1 MSNELAN
8 QSFYDQVKAIL
19 IKARETVYRKI
30 NFTMAEAYWNVGRM
44 IVEEEQQ
51 GKARAEY
58 GKNLI
63 KYLSDRLTQDFG
75 KGFSETNLK
84 YMRLVYRAF
93 PIRQTLS
100 DELSWSQ
107 YILLSK
113 IEKEEVRQF
122 YLKECIA
129 SNWGVSE
136 LDRQI
141 NSLLY
146 ERLVL
151 SKDKEE
157 VMEIAQRGH
166 EIKQPSDL
174 VKDPYVLEF
183 TGLKQDSKYFE
194 KDLENALIN
203 HLQEFL
209 LELGRGF
216 SFVARQKRITLEGDH
231 FYIDLV
237 FYNRLTRCFVLI
249 DLKIG
254 KLTHQDIGQMQMYVN
269 YYQRTQMIEGENEP
283 IGILLCSEK
292 NATVVKFTLPEE
304 QKQIFASK
312 YQLYLPT
319 EEELKRE
326 IIRERNMLEI
336 QEKIAKG
343 EGDTLDKAFPEK

>member
-1 MSNELAN
+1 MSNELVN
-8 QSFYDQVKAIL
+8 QGFYDQIKTIL
-19 IKARETVYRKI
+19 LKARETVYRKI

-44 IVEEEQQ
+44 IVEEEQK

-58 GKNLI
+58 GKSLI

-75 KGFSETNLK
+75 QGFSETNIR

-93 PIRQTLS
+93 PIHQKLS

-113 IEKEEVRQF
+113 IEKEDVRQF
-122 YLKECIA
+122 YFNECIA
-129 SNWGVSE
+129 SNWGVTE

-151 SKDKEE
+151 SKNKEE
-157 VMEIAQRGH
+157 VMEMAQKGH
-166 EIKQPSDL
+166 EIKEPSDL
-174 VKDPYVLEF
+174 VKDPYILEF

-194 KDLENALIN
+194 KDLENALID

-231 FYIDLV
+231 FYHKD
-237 FYNRLTRCFVLI
+237 RR
-249 DLKIG
+249 
-254 KLTHQDIGQMQMYVN
+254 
-269 YYQRTQMIEGENEP
+269 
-283 IGILLCSEK
+283 ILPL
-292 NATVVKFTLPEE
+292 
-304 QKQIFASK
+304 
-312 YQLYLPT
+312 
-319 EEELKRE
+319 
-326 IIRERNMLEI
+326 
-336 QEKIAKG
+336 
-343 EGDTLDKAFPEK
+343 